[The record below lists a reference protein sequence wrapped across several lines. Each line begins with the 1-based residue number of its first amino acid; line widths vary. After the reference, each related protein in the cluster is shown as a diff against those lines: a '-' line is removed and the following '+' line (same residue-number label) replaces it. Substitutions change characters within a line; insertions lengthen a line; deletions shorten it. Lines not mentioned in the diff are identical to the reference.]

1 MGLPSSV
8 RKIEAAEVRAKRT
21 NAEVA
26 ALLVAKIASQIER
39 GAGKGVHAAVI
50 FLAARTRETLS
61 VPAPRKAIRAAMVGR
76 KKGAI
81 LGYRAATRAT
91 PGAPPRKLSGRL
103 RGSVSSRMINKY
115 RGEVGVSVKYGRF
128 LEKKDHKFLQPTYEK
143 HKADIRRIV
152 GGKVRAE
159 FK

>member
-1 MGLPSSV
+1 MPQ
-8 RKIEAAEVRAKRT
+8 RRT

-26 ALLVAKIASQIER
+26 ALLALRITSQIEQ
-39 GAGKGVHAAVI
+39 GVGEGVHTAVI

-61 VPAPRKAIRAAMVGR
+61 VPAPRKAIRAAAVGR

-103 RGSVSSRMINKY
+103 RASTTARMINRFK
-115 RGEVGVSVKYGRF
+115 GEVGVSAFYGKF
-128 LEKKDHKFLQPTYEK
+128 LERRDHKFLWPTYEK
-143 HKADIRRIV
+143 HKADVRRIV
-152 GGKVRAE
+152 GGKVKAE
-159 FK
+159 FANH